1 MDLFSREAE
10 EIFKTINDEG
20 VKVFQNQPGF
30 LSYRLMRASSDVTI
44 AVAEWESEELGKVGA
59 ENYRQWLRKSGIWG
73 KLVLQTY
80 DGDTVASS

>member
-20 VKVFQNQPGF
+20 VKVFQKQPGF
-30 LSYRLMRASSDVTI
+30 LSYRLMRAGSDVTV
-44 AVAEWESEELGKVGA
+44 AVAEWKSEELGKVGA
-59 ENYRQWLRKSGIWG
+59 ENYRQWLRESGIWD